1 MADQQSASVQA
12 HVREQFDRQ
21 VGHYLH
27 GSAMADQ
34 ELLERIVRLA
44 RPAPGMRA
52 LDVACGAGFL
62 A

>member
-1 MADQQSASVQA
+1 MANRQQESPQM
-12 HVREQFDRQ
+12 HVRAQFDRQ
-21 VGHYLH
+21 VAHYLY

-44 RPAPGMRA
+44 RPAPGMRV